1 MNKKITAA
9 AILTLFLWAPSLQAV
24 EYLYKDAK
32 GQRFFR
38 CSGLGGGGVARV
50 KQVGKDK
57 YLVFGGA
64 YKGIVVPA
72 YSFIEAG
79 RKACGEPIR

>member
-1 MNKKITAA
+1 MNKKIKAA

-24 EYLYKDAK
+24 EFLYKDEN
-32 GQRFFR
+32 GQRHFQ
-38 CSGLGGGGVARV
+38 CSGLGGGGKARA

-72 YSFIEAG
+72 ISFFEAA
-79 RKACGEPIR
+79 RKACGEITE